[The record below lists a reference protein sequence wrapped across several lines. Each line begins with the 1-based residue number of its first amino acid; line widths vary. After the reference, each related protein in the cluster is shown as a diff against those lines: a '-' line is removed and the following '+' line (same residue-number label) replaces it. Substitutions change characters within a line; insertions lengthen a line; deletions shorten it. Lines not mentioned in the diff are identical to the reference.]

1 MAIEATELIPDPSP
15 PIICATKDQKRKA
28 YGLFILVD
36 SRYRPYY
43 YKKMNMR
50 PTMMA
55 ISRPIFY
62 KYKPPI
68 MVEIMKVNAFEL
80 EETVNNKDRT
90 NTR

>member
-1 MAIEATELIPDPSP
+1 MAMEATELIPDPSP

-28 YGLFILVD
+28 YGLLILVE
-36 SRYRPYY
+36 SKYSPYY

-50 PTMMA
+50 PTMIA

-62 KYKPPI
+62 KYKPPR
-68 MVEIMKVNAFEL
+68 MVAIMKVNAFEL
-80 EETVNNKDRT
+80 EETITNNNST